1 MRLGN
6 DLRLVLRG
14 LRHSPAPAILIVL
27 TLGLAIGA
35 NSATFSLIDRVALRP
50 LAVEKPYEI
59 VAVNAFMLPHRLP
72 GGVVSSGN
80 GKVRGMPYPLFQTLR
95 AGLTRSFSAMAAYRG
110 YRLTLPAEPAALE
123 IRGEGVTA
131 DYFRVLGLHPLVGR
145 TFTAADEGQRN
156 GPAVA
161 ILNYGFWMRQ
171 FGGDRTILNRAIRLN
186 SVSFTVVGVLAPGYS
201 GMTPGY
207 RPEVFVPIAAG
218 DLLRPPRR
226 GWSLQTSWDGEGNA
240 TCFAIAR
247 LASGVT
253 REAAERELRAYYQR
267 LWDDVVRSEHPKLTP
282 KDMDVY
288 RERAP
293 EVLSAGTVG
302 STQSGTAHSFEV
314 PLRLLCA
321 MTAFVLLVA
330 AGNVA
335 NLLAATGAR
344 RRHEMAVSLALGAR
358 RWDLLRPR
366 LIESLVLAFAS
377 GALGLLLATW
387 TGELVPSILG
397 VREDLAGVNTRPDVR
412 VVVFT
417 VAMSLA
423 TGLLVWLTS
432 ALLVTR
438 RASLPSLFAGRA
450 DATGRRPGTAMRRV
464 LVVVQVS
471 LSLALVCTA
480 ALLGRSLA
488 NVLSV
493 DPGFDAEHVV
503 GFTVNPRAVGYDG
516 ERLEQYERVLV
527 ERARALPGVSRVAV
541 SSSIPLSGGSCCTEV
556 SGPRQAGHTG
566 TQYADFFMVSPDF
579 FATIGLDLV
588 SGRLFNDSDLK
599 EAPKVAIVNE
609 AAARMLVDG
618 PDAVGQLIGG
628 APANLRIVGV
638 VRDSRSSLKSP
649 VSPTVYL
656 PRAQASGGGTVSVL
670 LKMERP
676 EAITTAAVTD
686 MVRRTDRGVAVTAFG
701 RLSTLARDTLLRDR
715 MLAGLSLVFAVLA
728 GVVAAMGLAGLASV
742 SVTHRMREMGIRL
755 ALGASRGSVQRLV
768 LQEVI
773 VLVGAGTAAGL
784 TIFLLANRVLRSM
797 LFAISSNDPVTIVM
811 AVTALAA
818 ICLLACFVPAR
829 RAARVD
835 PAVTLR
841 CE

>member
-1 MRLGN
+1 MHVGN

-50 LAVEKPYEI
+50 LPVEKPYEI
-59 VAVNAFMLPHRLP
+59 VMLNALGLPYYMP
-72 GGVVSSGN
+72 GGSVSTGA
-80 GKVRGMPYPLFQTLR
+80 GKVRGMPYPLFQSLR
-95 AGLTRSFSAMAAYRG
+95 DGLARAFSQMAAFRG
-110 YRLTLPAEPAALE
+110 YRLTMSAEPSALE
-123 IRGEGVTA
+123 ISGEGVTA
-131 DYFRVLGLHPLVGR
+131 DYFRVLGLHPLIGR
-145 TFTAADEGQRN
+145 TFDAANEGQRG
-156 GPAVA
+156 GPAIA
-161 ILNYGFWMRQ
+161 ILNHGFWLRQ
-171 FGGDRTILNRAIRLN
+171 FGGDRSILNRTIRLN
-186 SVSFTVVGVLAPGYS
+186 NVPFTVVGVLAPGYT
-201 GMTPGY
+201 GMFTWR
-207 RPEVFVPIAAG
+207 RPDVFVPVAMG
-218 DLLRPPRR
+218 DQLRPPPAPSAA
-226 GWSLQTSWDGEGNA
+226 WSWDGVANA
-240 TCFAIAR
+240 TYFTIAR
-247 LASGVT
+247 LAPGVA
-253 REAAERELRAYYQR
+253 REAAERELRMYYQR
-267 LWDDVVRSEHPKLTP
+267 LWDDVVRSRHVTVPPKG
-282 KDMDVY
+282 MDVY
-288 RERAP
+288 REELPQVIA
-293 EVLSAGTVG
+293 AGTVG
-302 STQSGTAHSFEV
+302 STQSGTAPSFEV

-377 GALGLLLATW
+377 GAVALLLATW
-387 TGELVPSILG
+387 TGDLVPSLLG
-397 VREDLAGVNTRPDVR
+397 VREDLAGVDTRPDVR

-417 VAMSLA
+417 AAMSLA
-423 TGLLVWLTS
+423 TGLLVWLAS

-438 RASLPSLFAGRA
+438 RAALPSLEPGRA

-503 GFTVNPRAVGYDG
+503 GFTVNPGAVGYGGD
-516 ERLEQYERVLV
+516 RLEQYERVLA

-556 SGPRQAGHTG
+556 SGPRQAGHEG

-588 SGRLFNDSDLK
+588 SGRPFDDRDLK
-599 EAPKVAIVNE
+599 EAPKVAILNE

-628 APANLRIVGV
+628 TPASWRIVGV
-638 VRDSRSSLKSP
+638 VRDSRSWLKSP

-656 PRAQASGGGTVSVL
+656 PRAQASSSGTLSVL

-676 EAITTAAVTD
+676 EAITAAAVTD
-686 MVRRTDRGVAVTAFG
+686 MVRRMDRGVAVTAFG
-701 RLSTLARDTLLRDR
+701 RLSTLARDMLLRDR

-728 GVVAAMGLAGLASV
+728 GVVAAMGLAGLTSV
-742 SVTHRMREMGIRL
+742 NVTRRTREIGIRL

-773 VLVGAGTAAGL
+773 VLVGVGAAAGL

-797 LFAISSNDPVTIVM
+797 LFEISSNDPVTIVM

-818 ICLLACFVPAR
+818 IGVLAGLVPAR
-829 RAARVD
+829 RAAHVD

>member
-1 MRLGN
+1 VHLGN

-50 LAVEKPYEI
+50 LPVEKPYEI
-59 VAVNAFMLPHRLP
+59 VMLNALGLPYYMP
-72 GGVVSSGN
+72 GGSVSTGA
-80 GKVRGMPYPLFQTLR
+80 GKVRGMPYPLFQSLR
-95 AGLTRSFSAMAAYRG
+95 DGLARAFSQMAAFRG
-110 YRLTLPAEPAALE
+110 YRLTMSAEPSALE
-123 IRGEGVTA
+123 ISGEGVTA

-145 TFTAADEGQRN
+145 TFTAGDEGQRD
-156 GPAVA
+156 GPAIA
-161 ILNYGFWMRQ
+161 ILNHAFWMRQ
-171 FGGDRTILNRAIRLN
+171 FGGDRSILNRTIRLN
-186 SVSFTVVGVLAPGYS
+186 NVPFTVVGVLAPGYT
-201 GMTPGY
+201 GMFTWR
-207 RPEVFVPIAAG
+207 RPDVFVPVAMG
-218 DLLRPPRR
+218 DQLRPPPAPSAA
-226 GWSLQTSWDGEGNA
+226 WSWDGVANA
-240 TCFAIAR
+240 TYFTIAR
-247 LASGVT
+247 LAPGVAQ
-253 REAAERELRAYYQR
+253 EAAERELRMYYQR
-267 LWDDVVRSEHPKLTP
+267 LWDDVVRSRHVTVPP

-288 RERAP
+288 REELPQVIA
-293 EVLSAGTVG
+293 AGTVG

-377 GALGLLLATW
+377 GAVALLLATW
-387 TGELVPSILG
+387 TGDLVPSLLG

-417 VAMSLA
+417 AAMSLA
-423 TGLLVWLTS
+423 TGLLVWLAS

-438 RASLPSLFAGRA
+438 RAALPSLVAGRA

-503 GFTVNPRAVGYDG
+503 GFTVNPGAVGYDG
-516 ERLEQYERVLV
+516 DRLKQYERVLA

-556 SGPRQAGHTG
+556 SGPRQAGHEG

-588 SGRLFNDSDLK
+588 SGRPFDDSDLK
-599 EAPKVAIVNE
+599 EAPKVAILNE

-628 APANLRIVGV
+628 TPASWRIVGV
-638 VRDSRSSLKSP
+638 VRDSRSWLKSP

-656 PRAQASGGGTVSVL
+656 PRAQASSSGTVSVL

-676 EAITTAAVTD
+676 EAITAAAVTD
-686 MVRRTDRGVAVTAFG
+686 MVRRMDRGVAVTAFG
-701 RLSTLARDTLLRDR
+701 RLSTLARDMLLRDR

-728 GVVAAMGLAGLASV
+728 GVVAAIGLAGLASV
-742 SVTHRMREMGIRL
+742 NATHRMREMGIRL

-773 VLVGAGTAAGL
+773 VLVGVGAAAGL

-797 LFAISSNDPVTIVM
+797 LFEISSNDPVTIVM

-818 ICLLACFVPAR
+818 ICVLACLVPAR